1 MYKNSNVVLLLPTQS
16 VKRALKDQNCAP
28 SLKKQLNFG
37 RGNLKTEDIEQEIV
51 SARWGMKDEGGG
63 GPAKSRNKET
73 RHSDR
78 LTGPS
83 AFSCRRAAAAA
94 AAHSGM

>member
-1 MYKNSNVVLLLPTQS
+1 LLPTQS
-16 VKRALKDQNCAP
+16 VKSSKIKTVLP

-73 RHSDR
+73 RHPDR
-78 LTGPS
+78 
-83 AFSCRRAAAAA
+83 
-94 AAHSGM
+94 